1 MKNKQQKRIFIV
13 LMIIF
18 TITLVSVLVAVNI
31 INVNS
36 SFRQQRRMIRDDI
49 GFYGIEAFCGND
61 NQKIKRKEYDY
72 STSVVLKN
80 KTIMV
85 LSNSLKETT
94 DKDILSMT
102 QKLQKSGKR
111 FGSID
116 DYIYL
121 VRILKS
127 GNTVYI
133 FVNNKEALQNS
144 KQFFIVSIFIFL
156 LSVIVF
162 TIISYYL
169 SRWMIKPSEKAIKN
183 QKIFVANISHDL
195 KTPITIIRA
204 NADLIENE
212 VKNKKSIKYIQ
223 QETEKLNHL
232 VNEMLTLTRIDNT
245 ISKEN
250 FKSFNFGDS
259 LFDVV
264 LPFESIAY
272 EKGIRFNI
280 NINIDEVTD
289 YFGDENNIQKLAEIL
304 IDNAMS
310 YTAKGGIVDVD
321 AYENSKAVTLS
332 VTNTGEPISDE
343 KKVEIFDRFYRES
356 KSRERT
362 GNHYGLGLSIANTIV
377 KKHNGKITVESKN
390 GKNTFTV
397 TLPK

>member
-1 MKNKQQKRIFIV
+1 
-13 LMIIF
+13 MIIF

-31 INVNS
+31 INLNS

-49 GFYGIEAFCGND
+49 GFYGIKAFCGND
-61 NQKIKRKEYDY
+61 NQKIKRQEYDY

-80 KTIMV
+80 KNIMV
-85 LSNSLKETT
+85 LSNSLEETA

-102 QKLQKSGKR
+102 QELQKSEKR

-116 DYIYL
+116 DYIYV
-121 VRILKS
+121 VRTLRS

-133 FVNNKEALQNS
+133 FVDNKEALQNS

-280 NINIDEVTD
+280 NIDEVTD
-289 YFGDENNIQKLAEIL
+289 YFGDESSIQKLAEIL

-343 KKVEIFDRFYRES
+343 KKVEIFDRFYRAS
-356 KSRERT
+356 KSREST

-377 KKHNGKITVESKN
+377 KKHNGKISIESKN

-397 TLPK
+397 ILPK

>member
-1 MKNKQQKRIFIV
+1 
-13 LMIIF
+13 MIIF

-31 INVNS
+31 INLNS

-61 NQKIKRKEYDY
+61 NQKIKRQEYDY

-80 KTIMV
+80 KDIMV

-94 DKDILSMT
+94 DKDIFNMT
-102 QKLQKSGKR
+102 KELQKDKKR

-116 DYIYL
+116 DYIYV
-121 VRILKS
+121 VRTLRS

-133 FVNNKEALQNS
+133 FVDNKEAMQNS

-195 KTPITIIRA
+195 KTPITIIKA

-212 VKNKKSIKYIQ
+212 VKNKKSIKYIK

-272 EKGIRFNI
+272 EKGISF

-289 YFGDENNIQKLAEIL
+289 YFGDESNIQKLAEIL

-321 AYENSKAVTLS
+321 AYENSKVVTLS
-332 VTNTGEPISDE
+332 VTNSGEPISDE

-356 KSRERT
+356 KSREST
-362 GNHYGLGLSIANTIV
+362 GNHYGLGLSIASTIV
-377 KKHNGKITVESKN
+377 KKHNGKISIESKN

>member
-1 MKNKQQKRIFIV
+1 
-13 LMIIF
+13 MIIF

-31 INVNS
+31 INLNS

-49 GFYGIEAFCGND
+49 GFYGIKAFCGND
-61 NQKIKRKEYDY
+61 NQKIKRQEYDY

-80 KTIMV
+80 KNIMV
-85 LSNSLKETT
+85 LSNSLEETA

-102 QKLQKSGKR
+102 QELQKSEKR

-116 DYIYL
+116 DYIYV
-121 VRILKS
+121 VRTLRS

-133 FVNNKEALQNS
+133 FVDNKEALQNS

-280 NINIDEVTD
+280 NIDEVTD
-289 YFGDENNIQKLAEIL
+289 YFGDESNIQKLAEIL

-343 KKVEIFDRFYRES
+343 KKVEIFDRFYRAS
-356 KSRERT
+356 KSREST
-362 GNHYGLGLSIANTIV
+362 CNHYGLGLSIANTIV
-377 KKHNGKITVESKN
+377 KKHNGKISIESKN

-397 TLPK
+397 ILPK

>member
-1 MKNKQQKRIFIV
+1 
-13 LMIIF
+13 MIIF

-31 INVNS
+31 INLNS

-61 NQKIKRKEYDY
+61 NQKIKRQEYDY

-80 KTIMV
+80 KDIMV

-94 DKDILSMT
+94 DKDILNMT
-102 QKLQKSGKR
+102 KELQKDKKR

-116 DYIYL
+116 DYIYV
-121 VRILKS
+121 VRTLRS

-133 FVNNKEALQNS
+133 FVDNKEAMQNS

-169 SRWMIKPSEKAIKN
+169 SRWIIKPSEKAIKN

-195 KTPITIIRA
+195 KTPITIIKA

-212 VKNKKSIKYIQ
+212 VKNKKSIKYIK

-280 NINIDEVTD
+280 NIDEVTD
-289 YFGDENNIQKLAEIL
+289 YFGDESNIQKLAEIL

-321 AYENSKAVTLS
+321 AYENSKVVTLS

-356 KSRERT
+356 KSREST
-362 GNHYGLGLSIANTIV
+362 GNHYGLGLSIASTIV
-377 KKHNGKITVESKN
+377 KKHNGKISIESKN

>member
-1 MKNKQQKRIFIV
+1 
-13 LMIIF
+13 MIIF

-31 INVNS
+31 INLNS

-61 NQKIKRKEYDY
+61 NQKIKRQEYDY

-80 KTIMV
+80 KDIMV

-94 DKDILSMT
+94 DKDILNMT
-102 QKLQKSGKR
+102 KELQKDKKR

-121 VRILKS
+121 VRTLRS

-133 FVNNKEALQNS
+133 FVDNKEAMQNS

-195 KTPITIIRA
+195 KTPITIIKA

-212 VKNKKSIKYIQ
+212 VKNKKSIKYIK

-280 NINIDEVTD
+280 NIDEITD
-289 YFGDENNIQKLAEIL
+289 YFGDESNIQKLAEIL

-321 AYENSKAVTLS
+321 AYENSKVVTLS

-356 KSRERT
+356 KSREST
-362 GNHYGLGLSIANTIV
+362 GNHYGLGLSIASTIV
-377 KKHNGKITVESKN
+377 KKHNGKISIESKN
-390 GKNTFTV
+390 GKNTFTI

>member
-1 MKNKQQKRIFIV
+1 M

-80 KTIMV
+80 KNIMV

-102 QKLQKSGKR
+102 QELQKNGKR

-280 NINIDEVTD
+280 NIDESTT

-356 KSRERT
+356 KSREST

-377 KKHNGKITVESKN
+377 KKHNGKISIESKN

-397 TLPK
+397 ILPK

>member
-1 MKNKQQKRIFIV
+1 MKNKQQKRIFVV

-31 INVNS
+31 INLNS

-61 NQKIKRKEYDY
+61 NQKIKRQEYDY

-80 KTIMV
+80 KDIMV
-85 LSNSLKETT
+85 LSNSLEKTT

-102 QKLQKSGKR
+102 QELQKSGKR

-116 DYIYL
+116 DYIYV
-121 VRILKS
+121 VRTLRS

-280 NINIDEVTD
+280 NIDEVTD
-289 YFGDENNIQKLAEIL
+289 YFGDESNIQKLAEIL

-321 AYENSKAVTLS
+321 AYENSKVVTLS

-356 KSRERT
+356 KSREST

-377 KKHNGKITVESKN
+377 KKHNGKISIESKN

>member
-1 MKNKQQKRIFIV
+1 M

-61 NQKIKRKEYDY
+61 NQKIKRQEYDY

-80 KTIMV
+80 KNIMV

-102 QKLQKSGKR
+102 QELQKNGKR

-280 NINIDEVTD
+280 NIDEVTD
-289 YFGDENNIQKLAEIL
+289 YFGDESNIQKLAEIL

-310 YTAKGGIVDVD
+310 YTARGGIVDVD

-356 KSRERT
+356 KSREST

-377 KKHNGKITVESKN
+377 KKHNGKISIESKN

-397 TLPK
+397 ILPK

>member
-1 MKNKQQKRIFIV
+1 
-13 LMIIF
+13 MIIF

-31 INVNS
+31 INLNS

-102 QKLQKSGKR
+102 QELQKSRKR

-232 VNEMLTLTRIDNT
+232 VNEMLALTRIDNT

-264 LPFESIAY
+264 LPFESVAY
-272 EKGIRFNI
+272 EKGIHF
-280 NINIDEVTD
+280 NINIDESTT

-356 KSRERT
+356 KSREST

-377 KKHNGKITVESKN
+377 KKHNGKISIESKN

-397 TLPK
+397 ILPK

>member
-1 MKNKQQKRIFIV
+1 M

-31 INVNS
+31 INLNS

-61 NQKIKRKEYDY
+61 NQKIKRQEYDY

-80 KTIMV
+80 KDIMV

-94 DKDILSMT
+94 DKDILNMT
-102 QKLQKSGKR
+102 KELQKDKKR

-116 DYIYL
+116 DYIYV
-121 VRILKS
+121 VRTLRS

-133 FVNNKEALQNS
+133 FVDNKEAMQNS

-195 KTPITIIRA
+195 KTPITIIKA

-212 VKNKKSIKYIQ
+212 VKNKKSIKYIK

-280 NINIDEVTD
+280 NIDKVTD
-289 YFGDENNIQKLAEIL
+289 YFGDESNIQKLAEIL

-321 AYENSKAVTLS
+321 AYENSKVVTLS

-356 KSRERT
+356 KSREST
-362 GNHYGLGLSIANTIV
+362 GNHYGLGLSIASTIV
-377 KKHNGKITVESKN
+377 KKHNGKISIESKN

>member
-1 MKNKQQKRIFIV
+1 M

-31 INVNS
+31 INLNS

-61 NQKIKRKEYDY
+61 NQKIKRQEYDY

-80 KTIMV
+80 KDIMV

-94 DKDILSMT
+94 DKDILNMT
-102 QKLQKSGKR
+102 KELQKDKKR

-121 VRILKS
+121 VRTLRS

-133 FVNNKEALQNS
+133 FVDNKEAIQNS

-195 KTPITIIRA
+195 KTPITIIKA

-212 VKNKKSIKYIQ
+212 VKNKKSIKYIK

-280 NINIDEVTD
+280 NIDEVTD
-289 YFGDENNIQKLAEIL
+289 YFGDESNIQKLAEIL

-321 AYENSKAVTLS
+321 AYENSKVVTLS

-356 KSRERT
+356 KSREST
-362 GNHYGLGLSIANTIV
+362 GNHYGLGLSIASTIV
-377 KKHNGKITVESKN
+377 KKHNGKISIESKN

>member
-1 MKNKQQKRIFIV
+1 M

-31 INVNS
+31 INLNS
-36 SFRQQRRMIRDDI
+36 SFIQQRRMIRDDI
-49 GFYGIEAFCGND
+49 GFYGIKAFCGND
-61 NQKIKRKEYDY
+61 NQKIKRQEYDY

-80 KTIMV
+80 KNIMV
-85 LSNSLKETT
+85 LSNSLEETA

-102 QKLQKSGKR
+102 QELRKSEKR

-116 DYIYL
+116 DYIYV
-121 VRILKS
+121 VRTLRS

-133 FVNNKEALQNS
+133 FVDNKEALQNS

-156 LSVIVF
+156 LSVIAF

-280 NINIDEVTD
+280 NIDEVTD
-289 YFGDENNIQKLAEIL
+289 YFGDESNIQKLAEIL

-343 KKVEIFDRFYRES
+343 KKVEIFDRFYRAS
-356 KSRERT
+356 KSREST

-377 KKHNGKITVESKN
+377 KKHNGKISIESKN

>member
-1 MKNKQQKRIFIV
+1 
-13 LMIIF
+13 MIIF

-31 INVNS
+31 INLNS

-102 QKLQKSGKR
+102 QELQKSRKR

-264 LPFESIAY
+264 LPFESVAY
-272 EKGIRFNI
+272 EKGIHF
-280 NINIDEVTD
+280 NINIDESTT

-356 KSRERT
+356 KSREST

-377 KKHNGKITVESKN
+377 KKHNGKISIESKN

-397 TLPK
+397 ILPK

>member
-1 MKNKQQKRIFIV
+1 M

-18 TITLVSVLVAVNI
+18 TITLVSILVAVNI
-31 INVNS
+31 INLNS

-61 NQKIKRKEYDY
+61 NQKIKRQEYDY

-102 QKLQKSGKR
+102 QKLQKNGKR

-280 NINIDEVTD
+280 NIDEVTD
-289 YFGDENNIQKLAEIL
+289 YFGDESNIQKLAEIL

-397 TLPK
+397 ILPK

>member
-1 MKNKQQKRIFIV
+1 M

-61 NQKIKRKEYDY
+61 NQKIKRQEYDY

-80 KTIMV
+80 KNIMV

-102 QKLQKSGKR
+102 QKLQKNGKR

-280 NINIDEVTD
+280 NIDEVTD

>member
-1 MKNKQQKRIFIV
+1 M

-18 TITLVSVLVAVNI
+18 TITLVCVLVAVNI

-61 NQKIKRKEYDY
+61 NQKIKRQEYDY

-80 KTIMV
+80 KNIMV
-85 LSNSLKETT
+85 LSNSLKDTT
-94 DKDILSMT
+94 DKDILNMT
-102 QKLQKSGKR
+102 KGLQKSGKR

-116 DYIYL
+116 NYIYL

-169 SRWMIKPSEKAIKN
+169 SRWIIKPSEKAIKN

-250 FKSFNFGDS
+250 FKNFNFGDS

-272 EKGIRFNI
+272 EKGIKF
-280 NINIDEVTD
+280 NINIDESTN
-289 YFGDENNIQKLAEIL
+289 YFGNETNIQKLAEIL

-321 AYENSKAVTLS
+321 AYESSKVITLS

-343 KKVEIFDRFYRES
+343 KKEEIFDRFYRES
-356 KSRERT
+356 KSREST
-362 GNHYGLGLSIANTIV
+362 GNHYGLGLSIASTIV
-377 KKHNGKITVESKN
+377 KKHNGKISVESKN

>member
-1 MKNKQQKRIFIV
+1 M

-18 TITLVSVLVAVNI
+18 NITLVSILVSVNI
-31 INVNS
+31 INLNS
-36 SFRQQRRMIRDDI
+36 NFRQQRRMIRDDI
-49 GFYGIEAFCGND
+49 GFYGIKAFCGND
-61 NQKIKRKEYDY
+61 KQKIKRQEYDY

-85 LSNSLKETT
+85 LSNSLKKAT

-102 QKLQKSGKR
+102 QELQKSGER

-116 DYIYL
+116 DYIYV
-121 VRILKS
+121 VRTLRS
-127 GNTVYI
+127 DNTVYI

-144 KQFFIVSIFIFL
+144 KKFFIVSIFIFL

-169 SRWMIKPSEKAIKN
+169 SRWMIKPSEKSIKN

-212 VKNKKSIKYIQ
+212 VKNKKSIKYIK

-280 NINIDEVTD
+280 NIDEVTD
-289 YFGDENNIQKLAEIL
+289 YFGDESNIQKLAEIL

>member
-1 MKNKQQKRIFIV
+1 MKNKQQKRIFVV

-18 TITLVSVLVAVNI
+18 TITLISVLVAVNI
-31 INVNS
+31 INLNS

-61 NQKIKRKEYDY
+61 NQKIKRQEYDY

-80 KTIMV
+80 KDIMV

-94 DKDILSMT
+94 DKDILNMT
-102 QKLQKSGKR
+102 KELQKDKKR

-116 DYIYL
+116 DYIYV
-121 VRILKS
+121 VRTLRS

-133 FVNNKEALQNS
+133 FVDNKEAMQNS

-195 KTPITIIRA
+195 KTPITIIKA

-212 VKNKKSIKYIQ
+212 VKNKKSIKYIK

-280 NINIDEVTD
+280 NIDEVTD
-289 YFGDENNIQKLAEIL
+289 YFGDESNIQKLAEIL

-321 AYENSKAVTLS
+321 AYENSKVVTLS

-356 KSRERT
+356 KSREST
-362 GNHYGLGLSIANTIV
+362 GNHYGLGLSIASTIV
-377 KKHNGKITVESKN
+377 KKHNGKISIESKN

>member
-1 MKNKQQKRIFIV
+1 M

-61 NQKIKRKEYDY
+61 NQKIKRQEYDY

-80 KTIMV
+80 KNIMV
-85 LSNSLKETT
+85 LSNSLEKTT

-102 QKLQKSGKR
+102 QELQKSGKR

-280 NINIDEVTD
+280 NIDEVTD
-289 YFGDENNIQKLAEIL
+289 YFGDESNIQKLAEIL

-356 KSRERT
+356 KSREST

-397 TLPK
+397 ILPK

>member
-1 MKNKQQKRIFIV
+1 M

-18 TITLVSVLVAVNI
+18 TITLVSILVAVNI

-61 NQKIKRKEYDY
+61 NQKIKRQEYDY

-80 KTIMV
+80 KNIMV

-280 NINIDEVTD
+280 NIDEVTD
-289 YFGDENNIQKLAEIL
+289 YFGDESNIQKLAEIL

-343 KKVEIFDRFYRES
+343 KKVEIFDRFYKES

-397 TLPK
+397 ILPK

>member
-1 MKNKQQKRIFIV
+1 M

-102 QKLQKSGKR
+102 QELQKNGKR

-280 NINIDEVTD
+280 NIDEVTD

-356 KSRERT
+356 KSREST

-377 KKHNGKITVESKN
+377 KKHNGKISIESKN

-397 TLPK
+397 ILPK

>member
-1 MKNKQQKRIFIV
+1 
-13 LMIIF
+13 MIIF

-31 INVNS
+31 INLNS

-49 GFYGIEAFCGND
+49 GFYGIKAFCGND
-61 NQKIKRKEYDY
+61 NQKIKRQEYDY

-80 KTIMV
+80 KNIMV
-85 LSNSLKETT
+85 LSNSLEETA

-102 QKLQKSGKR
+102 QELQKSEKR

-280 NINIDEVTD
+280 NIDEVTD

-397 TLPK
+397 ILPK

>member
-1 MKNKQQKRIFIV
+1 M

-18 TITLVSVLVAVNI
+18 TITLVSILVAVNI
-31 INVNS
+31 INLNS

-61 NQKIKRKEYDY
+61 NQKIKRQEYDY

-80 KTIMV
+80 KNIMV
-85 LSNSLKETT
+85 LSNSLKDTT
-94 DKDILSMT
+94 DKDILNMT
-102 QKLQKSGKR
+102 KGLQKSGKR

-116 DYIYL
+116 DYIYV
-121 VRILKS
+121 VRTLRS
-127 GNTVYI
+127 GNVVYI

-250 FKSFNFGDS
+250 FKNFNFGDS

-272 EKGIRFNI
+272 EKGIKF
-280 NINIDEVTD
+280 NINIDESTN
-289 YFGDENNIQKLAEIL
+289 YFGNETNIQKLAEIL

-321 AYENSKAVTLS
+321 AYESSKAVTLS

-343 KKVEIFDRFYRES
+343 KKEEIFDRFYRES
-356 KSRERT
+356 KSRESI
-362 GNHYGLGLSIANTIV
+362 GNHYGLGLSIASTIV
-377 KKHNGKITVESKN
+377 KKHNGKISVESKN

>member
-1 MKNKQQKRIFIV
+1 M

-18 TITLVSVLVAVNI
+18 TITLVSILVAVNI

-61 NQKIKRKEYDY
+61 NQKIKRQEYDY

-80 KTIMV
+80 KNIMV

-102 QKLQKSGKR
+102 QELQKNGKR

-280 NINIDEVTD
+280 NIDEVTD
-289 YFGDENNIQKLAEIL
+289 YFGDESNIQKLAEIL

-397 TLPK
+397 ILPK

>member
-1 MKNKQQKRIFIV
+1 M

-102 QKLQKSGKR
+102 QELQKSRKR

-144 KQFFIVSIFIFL
+144 KEFFIVSIFIFL

-272 EKGIRFNI
+272 EKGIHF
-280 NINIDEVTD
+280 NINIDESTT

-356 KSRERT
+356 KSREST

-377 KKHNGKITVESKN
+377 KKHNGKISIESKN

-397 TLPK
+397 ILPK

>member
-1 MKNKQQKRIFIV
+1 M

-18 TITLVSVLVAVNI
+18 TITLVSILVAVNI

-61 NQKIKRKEYDY
+61 NQKIKRQEYDY

-80 KTIMV
+80 KNIMV

-232 VNEMLTLTRIDNT
+232 VNEMLTFTRIDNT

-280 NINIDEVTD
+280 NIDEVTD
-289 YFGDENNIQKLAEIL
+289 YFGDESNIQKLAEIL

-377 KKHNGKITVESKN
+377 KKHNGKISIESKN

-397 TLPK
+397 ILPK

>member
-1 MKNKQQKRIFIV
+1 
-13 LMIIF
+13 MIIF
-18 TITLVSVLVAVNI
+18 TITLVSILVAVNI

-61 NQKIKRKEYDY
+61 NQKIKRQEYDY

-80 KTIMV
+80 KNIMV

-102 QKLQKSGKR
+102 QELQKNGKR

-280 NINIDEVTD
+280 NIDEVTD

-397 TLPK
+397 ILPK

>member
-1 MKNKQQKRIFIV
+1 M

-18 TITLVSVLVAVNI
+18 TITLVSILVAVNI

-61 NQKIKRKEYDY
+61 NQKIKRQEYDY

-80 KTIMV
+80 KNIMV

-102 QKLQKSGKR
+102 QKLQKNGKR

-183 QKIFVANISHDL
+183 QKIFVANIGHDI

-272 EKGIRFNI
+272 EKGIRF

-397 TLPK
+397 ILPK

>member
-1 MKNKQQKRIFIV
+1 M

-18 TITLVSVLVAVNI
+18 TITLVSILVAVNI

-36 SFRQQRRMIRDDI
+36 SFRQQRRIIRDDI

-61 NQKIKRKEYDY
+61 NQKIKRQEYDY

-80 KTIMV
+80 KNIMV

-102 QKLQKSGKR
+102 QKLQKNGKR

-280 NINIDEVTD
+280 NIDEVTD

>member
-1 MKNKQQKRIFIV
+1 M

-18 TITLVSVLVAVNI
+18 TITLVSILVAVNI

-61 NQKIKRKEYDY
+61 NQKIKRQEYDY

-80 KTIMV
+80 KNIMV

-102 QKLQKSGKR
+102 QKLQKNGKR

-127 GNTVYI
+127 DNTVYI

-280 NINIDEVTD
+280 NIDEVTD

-397 TLPK
+397 ILPK

>member
-1 MKNKQQKRIFIV
+1 M

-18 TITLVSVLVAVNI
+18 TITLVSILVAVNI

-61 NQKIKRKEYDY
+61 NQKIKRQEYDY

-80 KTIMV
+80 KNIMV

-280 NINIDEVTD
+280 NIDEVTD
-289 YFGDENNIQKLAEIL
+289 YFGDESNIQKLAEIL

-390 GKNTFTV
+390 GKNTFNV
-397 TLPK
+397 ILPK

>member
-1 MKNKQQKRIFIV
+1 
-13 LMIIF
+13 MIIF

-31 INVNS
+31 INLNS

-61 NQKIKRKEYDY
+61 NQKIKRQEYDY

-80 KTIMV
+80 KDIMV

-94 DKDILSMT
+94 DKDILNMT
-102 QKLQKSGKR
+102 KELQKDKKR

-116 DYIYL
+116 DYIYV
-121 VRILKS
+121 VRTLRS

-133 FVNNKEALQNS
+133 FVDNKEAMQNS

-195 KTPITIIRA
+195 KTPITIIKA

-212 VKNKKSIKYIQ
+212 VKNKKSIKYIK

-280 NINIDEVTD
+280 NIDEVTD
-289 YFGDENNIQKLAEIL
+289 YFGDESNIQKLAEIL

-321 AYENSKAVTLS
+321 AYENSKVVTLS

-356 KSRERT
+356 KSREST

-377 KKHNGKITVESKN
+377 KKHNGKISIESKN

-397 TLPK
+397 ILPK

>member
-1 MKNKQQKRIFIV
+1 M

-18 TITLVSVLVAVNI
+18 TITLISVLVAVNI
-31 INVNS
+31 INLNS

-61 NQKIKRKEYDY
+61 NQKIKRQEYDY

-80 KTIMV
+80 KDIMV

-94 DKDILSMT
+94 DKDILNMT
-102 QKLQKSGKR
+102 KELQKDKKR

-121 VRILKS
+121 VRTLRS

-133 FVNNKEALQNS
+133 FVDNKEAMQNS

-195 KTPITIIRA
+195 KTPITIIKA

-212 VKNKKSIKYIQ
+212 VKNKKSIKYIK

-272 EKGIRFNI
+272 EKGISF

-289 YFGDENNIQKLAEIL
+289 YFGDESNIQKLAEIL

-321 AYENSKAVTLS
+321 AYENSKIVTLS

-356 KSRERT
+356 KSREST
-362 GNHYGLGLSIANTIV
+362 GNHYGLGLSIASTIV
-377 KKHNGKITVESKN
+377 KKHNGKISIESKN

>member
-31 INVNS
+31 INLNS

-61 NQKIKRKEYDY
+61 NQKIKRQEYDY

-80 KTIMV
+80 KDIMV

-94 DKDILSMT
+94 DKDILNMT
-102 QKLQKSGKR
+102 KELQKDKKR

-116 DYIYL
+116 DYIYV
-121 VRILKS
+121 VRTLRS

-133 FVNNKEALQNS
+133 FVDNKEAMQNS

-195 KTPITIIRA
+195 KTPITIIKA

-212 VKNKKSIKYIQ
+212 VKNKKSIKYIK

-280 NINIDEVTD
+280 NIDEVTD
-289 YFGDENNIQKLAEIL
+289 YFGDESNIQKLAEIL

-321 AYENSKAVTLS
+321 AYENSKVVTLS

-356 KSRERT
+356 KSREST
-362 GNHYGLGLSIANTIV
+362 GNHYGLGLSIASTIV
-377 KKHNGKITVESKN
+377 KKHNGKISIESKN

>member
-1 MKNKQQKRIFIV
+1 
-13 LMIIF
+13 MIIF

-31 INVNS
+31 INLNS

-61 NQKIKRKEYDY
+61 NQKIKRQEYDY

-80 KTIMV
+80 KDIMV
-85 LSNSLKETT
+85 LSNSLEKTT

-102 QKLQKSGKR
+102 QELQKSGKR

-116 DYIYL
+116 DYIYV
-121 VRILKS
+121 VRTLRS

-144 KQFFIVSIFIFL
+144 KQFFIVSIFIYI
-156 LSVIVF
+156 LSMIAF

-280 NINIDEVTD
+280 NIDEVTD
-289 YFGDENNIQKLAEIL
+289 YFGDESNIQKLAEIL

-321 AYENSKAVTLS
+321 AYENSKVVTLS

-356 KSRERT
+356 KSREST
-362 GNHYGLGLSIANTIV
+362 GNHYGLGLSIASTIV
-377 KKHNGKITVESKN
+377 KKHNGKISIESKN

>member
-1 MKNKQQKRIFIV
+1 M

-18 TITLVSVLVAVNI
+18 TITLVSILVAVNI

-61 NQKIKRKEYDY
+61 NQKIKRQEYDY

-80 KTIMV
+80 KNIMV

-102 QKLQKSGKR
+102 QKLQKNGKR

-232 VNEMLTLTRIDNT
+232 VNEMLTLTRINNT

-272 EKGIRFNI
+272 EKGIRF

>member
-1 MKNKQQKRIFIV
+1 
-13 LMIIF
+13 MIIF

-31 INVNS
+31 INLNS

-61 NQKIKRKEYDY
+61 NQKIKRQEYDY

-80 KTIMV
+80 KDIMV

-102 QKLQKSGKR
+102 KELQKDKKR

-121 VRILKS
+121 VRTLRS

-133 FVNNKEALQNS
+133 FVDNKEAMQNS

-195 KTPITIIRA
+195 KTPITIIKA

-212 VKNKKSIKYIQ
+212 VKNKKSIKYIK

-280 NINIDEVTD
+280 NIDEVTD
-289 YFGDENNIQKLAEIL
+289 YFGDESNIQKLAEIL

-310 YTAKGGIVDVD
+310 YTAKDGIVDVD
-321 AYENSKAVTLS
+321 AYENSKVVTLS

-356 KSRERT
+356 KSREST
-362 GNHYGLGLSIANTIV
+362 GNHYGLGLSIASTIV
-377 KKHNGKITVESKN
+377 KKHNGKISIESKN

>member
-18 TITLVSVLVAVNI
+18 TITLVSILVAVNI

-61 NQKIKRKEYDY
+61 NQKIKRQEYDY

-80 KTIMV
+80 KNIMV

-102 QKLQKSGKR
+102 QKLQKNGKR

-280 NINIDEVTD
+280 NIDEVTD

-397 TLPK
+397 ILPK

>member
-1 MKNKQQKRIFIV
+1 M

-18 TITLVSVLVAVNI
+18 TITLVSILVAVNI

-61 NQKIKRKEYDY
+61 NQKIKRQEYDY

-280 NINIDEVTD
+280 NIDEVTD
-289 YFGDENNIQKLAEIL
+289 YFGDESNIQKLAEIL

-397 TLPK
+397 ILPK

>member
-1 MKNKQQKRIFIV
+1 M

-18 TITLVSVLVAVNI
+18 TITLVSILVAVNI

-61 NQKIKRKEYDY
+61 NQKIKRQEYDY

-80 KTIMV
+80 KNIMV

-232 VNEMLTLTRIDNT
+232 VNEMLTLSRIDNT

-280 NINIDEVTD
+280 NIDEVTD
-289 YFGDENNIQKLAEIL
+289 YFGDESNIQKLAEIL

-397 TLPK
+397 ILPK